1 MTKPKN
7 DDKLL
12 KRQKLRYAE
21 YYGMT
26 EIFDDL
32 YSKSQNGFNFKNLM
46 NIITSPE
53 NILLAYRTIKRNGG
67 SQTEGVDGVTIKD
80 LEKLTKEDFISKVQR
95 RFQYYRPRKVRRV
108 EIPKPNGK
116 KRPLG
121 IPSMWDR
128 VAQQCILQVME
139 PICEAKFYK
148 HSYGFRPLRST
159 DNAIMD
165 CMYRMNQSHMSY
177 VVDVDI
183 KGFFDE
189 VNHTK
194 LMRQIWTL
202 GIRDKQ
208 LLVIIRKMLKA
219 P

>member
-12 KRQKLRYAE
+12 KHQKLRYAE

-32 YSKSQNGFNFKNLM
+32 YSKSQKGFSFKNLM
-46 NIITSPE
+46 NIIISPE

-80 LEKLTKEDFISKVQR
+80 LENLTQEDFISKVQR

-128 VAQQCILQVME
+128 VAQQCILQVLDQSV
-139 PICEAKFYK
+139 KRNF
-148 HSYGFRPLRST
+148 T
-159 DNAIMD
+159 NTVMD
-165 CMYRMNQSHMSY
+165 L
-177 VVDVDI
+177 D
-183 KGFFDE
+183 
-189 VNHTK
+189 
-194 LMRQIWTL
+194 
-202 GIRDKQ
+202 
-208 LLVIIRKMLKA
+208 

>member
-12 KRQKLRYAE
+12 KHQKLRYAE

-32 YSKSQNGFNFKNLM
+32 YSKSQKGFSFKNLM
-46 NIITSPE
+46 NIIISPE

-80 LEKLTKEDFISKVQR
+80 LENLTQEDFISKVQR

-121 IPSMWDR
+121 IPRCGTEWPNS
-128 VAQQCILQVME
+128 V
-139 PICEAKFYK
+139 FYK
-148 HSYGFRPLRST
+148 CWIQSVKRNFT
-159 DNAIMD
+159 NTVMD
-165 CMYRMNQSHMSY
+165 L
-177 VVDVDI
+177 D
-183 KGFFDE
+183 
-189 VNHTK
+189 
-194 LMRQIWTL
+194 
-202 GIRDKQ
+202 
-208 LLVIIRKMLKA
+208 